1 MPTCKE
7 RILSNDYS
15 DILIDFVLP
24 EEYISDLPGDFCF
37 HKLDNDL
44 GILYIQRNRIADADY
59 AESVYSFLPKCYGLM
74 QQNSINNTN
83 LNTLSLSDAGILS
96 VQNPPL
102 SLTGKNV
109 TIGFIGTGIRYQNEV
124 FKDSA
129 GRSRIISIWDQ
140 TIQTGEP
147 PEGFQYGTEYT
158 NEIINQAL
166 ASDNPLSVVPSTD
179 TIGHCSAMASVA
191 AGSSLNNGQFIGA
204 APDSQIVVVK
214 LKEAKPYLR
223 EFYRIPEDI
232 PCYSETDI
240 LQAIQ
245 YLQKYA
251 RVFESPLVVCMGI
264 GTSMGDH
271 TGAGVLGRYIDFWCN
286 KKSRVFVIAGGNEG
300 NVAHHYHGELT
311 TRQPYKD
318 IELRVGENESGFTM
332 ELWGEA
338 PYFYNVTIRSP
349 GGETINWNNPRS
361 FVPQEYSFIFE
372 KTKITIDYLLV
383 EQASGAQLIRF
394 RFTEPTQGVWNIRVN
409 SQGNAIGGYFDL
421 WLPITQFISENTYF
435 LEPSPYTTITEP
447 AYVQSAV
454 TISTYQASN
463 DSIYASSGRG
473 YARDSNIVPDVAAP
487 GVNVSSPFGAVTG
500 SSIATAIAAGGA
512 AQLLEWAVVREN
524 DILVNSTN
532 IKNYL
537 IRGADRENTLEYPN
551 REWGYGRIDI
561 QGVFEFLAGLA
572 SG

>member
-59 AESVYSFLPKCYGLM
+59 AESGYSFLPKCYGLM
-74 QQNSINNTN
+74 QQNSINSSN

-102 SLTGKNV
+102 SLTGKKV
-109 TIGFIGTGIRYQNEV
+109 TIGFIGTGIRYQNDV
-124 FKDSA
+124 FKDSI

-140 TIQTGEP
+140 TIQTGES
-147 PEGFQYGTEYT
+147 PEGFEYGTEYT
-158 NEIINQAL
+158 NEMINEAL
-166 ASDNPLSVVPSTD
+166 RSNNPLSIVPSTD

-204 APDSQIVVVK
+204 APDSQIAVVK

-223 EFYRIPEDI
+223 EFYRIPEDV

-251 RVFESPLVVCMGI
+251 RIFQSPLVVCMGI

-271 TGAGVLGRYIDFWCN
+271 TGAGLLGRYIDFWCN
-286 KKSRVFVIAGGNEG
+286 KKSRAFVIAGGNEG

-372 KTKITIDYLLV
+372 RTKITIDYLLV

-409 SQGNAIGGYFDL
+409 SQGNTIGGYFDL
-421 WLPITQFISENTYF
+421 WLPITQFISEDTYF

-447 AYVQSAV
+447 AYVQSAII
-454 TISTYQASN
+454 ISTYQASN

-473 YARDSNIVPDVAAP
+473 YARDNNIVPDVAAP

-500 SSIATAIAAGGA
+500 SSIAAAIAAGGV

-524 DILVNSTN
+524 DILVNSIN

>member
-191 AGSSLNNGQFIGA
+191 AGSPLNNGQFIGA

-500 SSIATAIAAGGA
+500 SSIAAAIAAGGA